1 MLRALRDGAK
11 SGFLKYILLGFLVL
25 AAGGLVLTDVGG
37 FFSGGGV
44 SQNFVAKG
52 KNIEISTVQFDKT
65 VRRVL
70 ARQGITPQQ
79 AYSMGYIQQILN
91 SEVQIQILTQE
102 ARRLGISVD
111 DKTVMEQISK
121 IAEPLAQDGMSK
133 SEAVQQVLRSQGI
146 SEKEF
151 VQSIRQ
157 EMGNTLFRNALISDA
172 TTISDKQASDLYQFQ
187 NELRDVEGF
196 TLTNKFAKA
205 DVEPTDEN
213 LQKYYEAN
221 KSDFLISEKRDIT
234 LATLKKESLEGKV
247 EISDDELQKAYDDNI
262 DAYKRPE
269 QRKLQQAIVDLQTDA
284 QDIVKRVNK
293 GNSLKA
299 SVKRVTGNTSP
310 YLGENDF
317 EKGGL
322 LEEISTP
329 VFDANSGDVIGP
341 IQTALGW
348 HVLVLKEIIEP
359 QTDSFDKVK
368 SALRD
373 ELLQDRLLE
382 DLIAAANTIDDQL
395 ASGEPL
401 ENVVTEMGLSTQTFS
416 NFNQAGIDA
425 GGQDLFESYQGD
437 RAQILE
443 ASFDFNQGESAPVME
458 LADGRFITVRVD
470 NIVEK
475 SYTPFDEVKTKLE
488 TRWMDEQK
496 RLANKQRAEEALKAF
511 EEGSSIADVAKT
523 YGATVRTFNN
533 LKRAQTPQAPITLPA
548 LREIYDSAQNTPLKL
563 TIADGYLIAQVT
575 DIDLPDTTT
584 ADTEIKQLITETK
597 DVLPQ
602 ETIAQYINT
611 LGLRYKVKTNERV
624 LKQLYGSVE

>member
-52 KNIEISTVQFDKT
+52 KNIEISTIQFDKT

-70 ARQGITPQQ
+70 ANQGITPQQ
-79 AYSMGYIQQILN
+79 AYNRGYIQQILN

-121 IAEPLAQDGMSK
+121 IAEPLAQEGMSK
-133 SEAVQQVLRSQGI
+133 SEAVQQVLRHQGI

-151 VQSIRQ
+151 VQAIRQ

-187 NELRDVEGF
+187 NELRNVEGF
-196 TLTNKFAKA
+196 TLMNKFAKA

-234 LATLKKESLEGKV
+234 LATLKKEALEDKV

-293 GNSLKA
+293 GKSLKA

-329 VFDANSGDVIGP
+329 VFDAKSGDVIGP
-341 IQTALGW
+341 VQTALGW

-368 SALRD
+368 ATLRD

-382 DLIAAANTIDDQL
+382 DLIEAANTIDDQL
-395 ASGEPL
+395 ASGEAL
-401 ENVVTEMGLSTQTFS
+401 ENIVTEMGLTTQTFS
-416 NFNQAGIDA
+416 NFNQAGINA
-425 GGQDLFESYQGD
+425 EGKDLFGDYQGD

-475 SYTPFDEVKTKLE
+475 SYTPFEEVKSKLE
-488 TRWMDEQK
+488 TKWMGEQK
-496 RLANKQRAEEALKAF
+496 RLANKQRAEDALKAF
-511 EEGSSIADVAKT
+511 EEGSSIADVAKK
-523 YGATVRTFNN
+523 YGATVTTFNN
-533 LKRAQTPQAPITLPA
+533 LKRAQTPKAPITLPA
-548 LREIYDSAQNTPLKL
+548 LRDIYDSAENTPLKL
-563 TIADGYLIAQVT
+563 QIADGYLIAQVT
-575 DIDLPDTTT
+575 NIDLPDTAT
-584 ADTEIKQLITETK
+584 ADKEIKQLIAETK
-597 DVLPQ
+597 AVLPQ